1 MVDYYI
7 ALIIDFFTRPVSH
20 REWKNKE
27 NRHKDAGN
35 HKHKKKRYENHSSE

>member
-1 MVDYYI
+1 MVDYGI
-7 ALIIDFFTRPVSH
+7 ALIIDFYFFTRPVFH

-35 HKHKKKRYENHSSE
+35 HKHKKKVLKSLF